1 MPFDTPKPVELTKQ
15 IIRTFLPDDG
25 GLVVDFFAGSGT
37 VGHASMELA
46 QAGLPVRS
54 LSMQWPEA
62 LEDTAEQRAG
72 LLFCRAQG
80 LPETVFSITL
90 ERLRRVAKATGSLL
104 QVWG

>member
-1 MPFDTPKPVELTKQ
+1 M
-15 IIRTFLPDDG
+15 
-25 GLVVDFFAGSGT
+25 VDFFAGSGP

-46 QAGLPVRS
+46 QAGLPVRL
-54 LSMQWPEA
+54 LSMQWPEV

-90 ERLRRVAKATGSLL
+90 ERLRRVAKATGSPL